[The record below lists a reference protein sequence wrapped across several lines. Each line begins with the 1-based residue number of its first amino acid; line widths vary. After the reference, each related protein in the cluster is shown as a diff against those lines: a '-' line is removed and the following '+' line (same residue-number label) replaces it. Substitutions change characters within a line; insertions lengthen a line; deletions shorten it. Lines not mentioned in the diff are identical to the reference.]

1 MKSVMS
7 AQQHF
12 ANAPSINN
20 IQRSTFDRSAGYK
33 TTFSADFLIPFYA
46 DEVLPGDTVKL
57 KVTSFARIL
66 SPLLA
71 PIMDN
76 MFVDI
81 HFWYVPLR
89 ILQANFVK
97 LMGEQD
103 NPGDSISYLTPQLAI
118 PVGGFAEASLADYF
132 GIPTKNQSAGSS
144 PITLYHFRAYNMIWN
159 YFYRD
164 QNLQNSVPF
173 RTTDS
178 GDAWTDFVPLRRGK
192 RHDYFTS
199 GLLNPQKGST
209 AVTLPLGTSAPVRRQ
224 QNGQAGRWFYDGG
237 NTPVGAGAASFF
249 ASGGSAYIQSA
260 AAAGTGVSYDPQSN
274 PAIASSLYTDL
285 SAATAATINA
295 IRTAV
300 TMQQFLE
307 RDARGG
313 TRYIELVPSHFGVT
327 VPDFRL
333 SKPEYL
339 GGGSSRVG
347 VREIPQTSESATTKQ
362 GNLAATATFNHNGVG
377 FVKSFVEHGV
387 LIGLVSSRADLNYQ
401 QGLHRMWSRSTR
413 YDFYWP
419 TFAHLGEQ
427 AIYNREIYMQ
437 DTTADASV
445 FAYQEFGAEY
455 RYKPSQVTGQF
466 RANAAT
472 PLTMWTLTQNFG
484 ALPALDSTFI
494 QSNTPTAQIKAVTTV
509 PDFIFDSYIESTW
522 ARPMPVYSVP
532 GLSRF

>member
-1 MKSVMS
+1 MRSVMS

-12 ANAPSINN
+12 SMAPAINN

-33 TTFSADFLIPFYA
+33 TTFDVDKLIPFYA
-46 DEVLPGDTVKL
+46 DEVLPGDTLKL

-66 SPLLA
+66 SPLLT

-76 MFVDI
+76 MYVDI

-89 ILQANFVK
+89 LLQDNFVK
-97 LMGEQD
+97 LMGEQN
-103 NPGDSISYLTPQLAI
+103 NPGDSISYLTPQLPI
-118 PVGGFAEASLADYF
+118 PAGGFGESSLADYF
-132 GIPTKNQSAGSS
+132 GLPTKKQSAGVTKV
-144 PITLYHFRAYNMIWN
+144 TLYHFRAYNFIWN

-164 QNLQNSVPF
+164 QNFQNSVPF
-173 RTTDS
+173 RTTDG
-178 GDAWTDFVPLRRGK
+178 GDSWSDFVLLKRGK

-199 GLLNPQKGST
+199 SLPNPQKGAN
-209 AVTLPLGTSAPVRRQ
+209 AVTMPLGGSAPVRST
-224 QNGQAGRWFYDGG
+224 GQAVHLSPTTGLDNWYNLKAETTPFRLTADGYTG
-237 NTPVGAGAASFF
+237 NATMAF
-249 ASGGSAYIQSA
+249 ATS
-260 AAAGTGVSYDPQSN
+260 
-274 PAIASSLYTDL
+274 ASSGEQTGLYADL
-285 SAATAATINA
+285 STATAATINA

-339 GGGSSRVG
+339 GGGSTRVG
-347 VREIPQTSESATTKQ
+347 VQSIAQTSNTTTGNTAQ
-362 GNLAATATFNHNGVG
+362 GNLAATATFNHNDVG

-387 LIGLVSSRADLNYQ
+387 IIGLVSGRADLNYQ
-401 QGLHRMWSRSTR
+401 QGLNKMWTRSTR

-427 AIYNREIYMQ
+427 AVLNKEIYMQ
-437 DTTADASV
+437 DTTADDQV
-445 FAYQEFGAEY
+445 FGYQERYAEY
-455 RYKPSQVTGQF
+455 RYKNSVITGQM
-466 RANAAT
+466 RANSTA
-472 PLTMWTLTQNFG
+472 PLTMWHLVQNFG
-484 ALPALDSTFI
+484 SLPALNDTFI
-494 QSNTPTAQIKAVTTV
+494 QSTTPTAQIKAVVTA
-509 PDFIFDSYIESTW
+509 PDFIFDSYCHAIW

>member
-12 ANAPSINN
+12 SMAPQINN
-20 IQRSTFDRSAGYK
+20 IQRSTFNRSNGYK
-33 TTFSADFLIPFYA
+33 TTFNADYLIPFYA
-46 DEVLPGDTVKL
+46 DEVLPGDTVKV
-57 KVTSFARIL
+57 KVTSFARML
-66 SPLLA
+66 SPLLT

-76 MFVDI
+76 MFVDM

-97 LMGEQD
+97 MMGEQD

-118 PVGGFAEASLADYF
+118 PVGGFTEASINDYF
-132 GIPTKNQSAGSS
+132 GLPTKKQSAGSS
-144 PITLYHFRAYNMIWN
+144 PITLYHHRAYNLIWN
-159 YFYRD
+159 YNYRD
-164 QNLQNSVPF
+164 QNLQNSVTF

-178 GDAWTDFVPLRRGK
+178 GDAWADFALLKRGK

-199 GLLNPQKGST
+199 ALLNPQKGST
-209 AVTLPLGTSAPVRRQ
+209 GVTLPLGTSAPITRVTNAPYWTAFDNAAQ
-224 QNGQAGRWFYDGG
+224 
-237 NTPVGAGAASFF
+237 THSGAGNAQFD
-249 ASGGSAYIQSA
+249 ASGNLFTSA
-260 AAAGTGVSYDPQSN
+260 AGNSGQSFDPN
-274 PAIASSLYTDL
+274 GGLIADL
-285 SAATAATINA
+285 STATAATINA

-347 VREIPQTSESATTKQ
+347 VQSVPQTSESATTKQ
-362 GNLAATATFNHNGVG
+362 GNLAATATFSHSGVG
-377 FVKSFVEHGV
+377 FTKSFVEHGV

-401 QGLHRMWSRSTR
+401 QGLSKMWSRSTR

-427 AIYNREIYMQ
+427 AVYNREIYLQ
-437 DTTADASV
+437 DTSADASV
-445 FAYQEFGAEY
+445 FGYQERYSEY
-455 RYKPSQVTGQF
+455 RYKQSLVTGQF

-472 PLTMWTLTQNFG
+472 PLTMWHLTQNF
-484 ALPALDSTFI
+484 ASLPALGSTFI
-494 QSNTPTAQIKAVTTV
+494 ASTTPMAQIKAVTTA
-509 PDFIFDSYIESTW
+509 PDFAFDSFIDETW